1 MSMMAEIEK
10 LMNGVGG
17 SFNYKI
23 VNLGGR
29 SVYIEGIKSIVE
41 LNENSMQFQ
50 LKKQVLCVVGNNM
63 KVNYLDTSTCVLV
76 GEIKAVEVK

>member
-1 MSMMAEIEK
+1 MTEIEK
-10 LMNGVGG
+10 FMNSVGG

-41 LNENSMQFQ
+41 LTKSSIQFQ
-50 LKKQVLCVVGNNM
+50 LQKQLLCVVGNSM
-63 KVNYLDTSTCVLV
+63 KVTYLDASTCVLV

>member
-1 MSMMAEIEK
+1 MMAEIEK

-23 VNLGGR
+23 VNLGGK

-41 LNENSMQFQ
+41 LSENSMQFQ

-76 GEIKAVEVK
+76 GDIKAVEVK

>member
-10 LMNGVGG
+10 LMNGVGS

-41 LNENSMQFQ
+41 LSENSMQFQ
-50 LKKQVLCVVGNNM
+50 LKKQVICVVGNNM
-63 KVNYLDTSTCVLV
+63 KVNYLDASTCVLV

>member
-23 VNLGGR
+23 VNLGGK

-41 LNENSMQFQ
+41 LSENSMQFQ

-76 GEIKAVEVK
+76 GDIKAVEVK